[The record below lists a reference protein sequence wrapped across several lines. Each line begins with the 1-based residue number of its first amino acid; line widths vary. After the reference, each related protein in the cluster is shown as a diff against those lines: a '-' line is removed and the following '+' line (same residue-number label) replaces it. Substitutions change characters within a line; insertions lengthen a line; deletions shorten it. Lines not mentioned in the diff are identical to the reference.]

1 MLISSLIL
9 ILFLLVISFLI
20 VGLWRKRPIW
30 AFIIAALILV
40 LPSPI
45 IGLIKTFQAVAIYGS
60 SDPQLMAGGIRE
72 AYASS
77 NYIIVFGLPLLAL
90 FQWGIRRLTRKRD
103 SKEAV
108 ENTFL

>member
-1 MLISSLIL
+1 MTSIVVPPVLIIFS
-9 ILFLLVISFLI
+9 VLI

-90 FQWGIRRLTRKRD
+90 FQWGIRRITRKRD
-103 SKEAV
+103 SREAV